1 MAALPLASPLFTPG
15 SYNCCPHANITR
27 RAKPHFDLSQ
37 LSRTPFS
44 LRRQALPKGPRAR
57 PTSAAVQ

>member
-15 SYNCCPHANITR
+15 LCNCCPHANITR
-27 RAKPHFDLSQ
+27 RAKPHLDLSQ

-44 LRRQALPKGPRAR
+44 LRRQALHQGPRAR